1 MDSLINIGLY
11 VAYFALFIAVAAL
24 IFFPIATL
32 VKGNFKNAK
41 GTLVGIAALA
51 GVVIFAYIVSPAD
64 QGLFYSKMGISA
76 GTSKL
81 IGAGLVTTY
90 IIFVAFVVITLYTLV
105 IKWFK

>member
-32 VKGNFKNAK
+32 IKGNFKNAK
-41 GTLVGIAALA
+41 ATLA
-51 GVVIFAYIVSPAD
+51 GIGILAVVILFSYIVSPAD
-64 QGLFYSKMGISA
+64 QGLFYTKMNISA

-81 IGAGLVTTY
+81 IGAGLLTTY
-90 IIFVAFVVITLYTLV
+90 IIFAGFVLITLYTVV
-105 IKWFK
+105 IKWLK